1 MKVSIATGIAA
12 LCAIV
17 SGGLLSGLYF
27 SFDVSIRRSF
37 ATLPD
42 GEYVRL
48 FADINQA
55 ILNPR
60 FLMVFAAAPI
70 ASVALAVLAPT
81 RWTIL
86 AAAASL
92 TALGITMFGNVP
104 LNNALEN
111 AYRSD
116 VAVATIRANF
126 ESRWNALNVAR
137 CLAQTAAVA
146 ATVLFALGTRDEG

>member
-1 MKVSIATGIAA
+1 MKDSIVTGLAA
-12 LCAIV
+12 LCATV

-27 SFDVSIRRSF
+27 AFDVSIRKSF
-37 ATLPD
+37 ANLPD

-60 FLMVFAAAPI
+60 FLIVFAVAPL
-70 ASVALAVLAPT
+70 ASVALAILAPT

-86 AAAASL
+86 AATASL
-92 TALGITMFGNVP
+92 TSLGLTVLGNVP

-111 AYRSD
+111 TYRSE
-116 VAVATIRANF
+116 VAAATIRANF
-126 ESRWNALNVAR
+126 ESRWNALNVMR
-137 CLAQTAAVA
+137 CSAQSVAVA
-146 ATVLFALGTRDEG
+146 GTMLFALVTRDDS